1 MLTRQALRNS
11 ALLPLALCAVLAQ
24 PAAAEDK
31 LVSKPEAEAM
41 VKKTVAAIKANGR
54 EKTYVDINR
63 KDGPYTDRDLYIVV
77 YGNDGVVHAHGAN
90 TKMIDKNLLDIK
102 DADGKEFVRER
113 VEMAKKHTAFWQ
125 EYKFTNP
132 VSKKT
137 EPKAMYCQP
146 LEEVIVCG
154 GVYLK

>member
-1 MLTRQALRNS
+1 MLTRHAWRMR
-11 ALLPLALCAVLAQ
+11 ACLPLALCGALSL
-24 PAAAEDK
+24 PAAADDK
-31 LVSKPEAEAM
+31 LVSKPEAELM
-41 VKKTVAAIKANGR
+41 VKKAVAAIKANGK
-54 EKTYVDINR
+54 EKTYADINR
-63 KDGPYTDRDLYIVV
+63 KDGPFTDRDLYIVV
-77 YGNDGVVHAHGAN
+77 YGNDGVERAHGAN
-90 TKMIDKNLLDIK
+90 TKMIDKNLMDIK

-113 VEMAKKHTAFWQ
+113 VEMAKKRAPFWQ

-146 LEEVIVCG
+146 LEEVVVCG